1 MEIPSRK
8 FGRSII
14 SDRLSNEII
23 TSILSGNHS
32 LSHRKHPFFYGRSS
46 ILPKLNSL
54 FGGDS
59 EKNTPLLVAM
69 NGKPRFWGL
78 GSPAVAEV
86 KFSTLKKRVRHP

>member
-1 MEIPSRK
+1 MEIPSPK

-23 TSILSGNHS
+23 TSIISGNHS

-54 FGGDS
+54 IGGDS
-59 EKNTPLLVAM
+59 EKKYTTLGCDFH
-69 NGKPRFWGL
+69 GKPASLDFGGL
-78 GSPAVAEV
+78 GSPAVA
-86 KFSTLKKRVRHP
+86 